1 MKVKINEDLKVFKPI
16 TLTIQIESL
25 AELINLERRLNV
37 SVSHI
42 VNFDTSDS
50 RTRYFNEYFFITG
63 NHKLWQ
69 ELDKLLVHLG
79 I

>member
-50 RTRYFNEYFFITG
+50 RTRYFNEYFCIAG

-69 ELDKLLVHLG
+69 ELNKLLVHLG
-79 I
+79 V

>member
-37 SVSHI
+37 SVFVI
-42 VNFDTSDS
+42 RNSDILGS
-50 RTRYFNEYFFITG
+50 RTQYFK
-63 NHKLWQ
+63 NHSCNTANQELWQ